1 MTTKQGMKRIA
12 VCTAL
17 TLYGLASHAP
27 PAVAQTAEN
36 VAVVINDASPDS
48 KQVGEYYVKARNIP
62 AENVIHIQA
71 PTEDA
76 VQPAAFATT
85 IQQPILAA
93 LIRGNLQD
101 RILYIVL
108 TTDVPLRIIGTGGQ
122 DGTVASVD
130 SELTLLYR
138 RMTGRNVPTRGRVD
152 NPYFLGSKP
161 ASEAR
166 PFSHREHDI
175 YLVSRIDAFT
185 VEEAKALVDRAGRT
199 AREGQIVLDQRDAL
213 VNRLGEDWLGLAAQN
228 LTKAGHSERVVLE
241 TTPKPA
247 RDVSPVMGYFSWGST
262 DPQNR
267 VRTMKMDFVPGAI
280 GASFGSTDAR
290 TFKEP
295 PATWLPTNTNDRNTW
310 FEGSPQSLMGDLI
323 REGLTGVAGQVSEP
337 YLQSAVRPDVLFPV
351 YLAGFNLVESF
362 YLSIPHLSWQTVV
375 VGDPLCTPFARRPL
389 SRADI
394 DGGLDSELNQPVFFA
409 KRRVTETMA
418 GMPGAPESAARLVL
432 RAENLIRSNDRAA
445 RAKAAR
451 AGHRARTDGRC
462 CPSSPWP
469 SCTRSAANQSWR
481 ADRYRKV
488 IALQPGHTT
497 ALNNLAYDMAV
508 REKKPAEALPMARKA
523 LAGAPDNATILD
535 TVGWIEF
542 LLGNNAEAARLLVM
556 AARGAPQNSEVRL
569 HSAMALAAQGAR
581 ASAATELA
589 EAIKLD
595 PSLEKRQDVQ
605 ELRARLP
612 AQN

>member
-1 MTTKQGMKRIA
+1 MKPIA
-12 VCTAL
+12 VCIAL
-17 TLYGLASHAP
+17 TLCALASHAP
-27 PAVAQTAEN
+27 LATAQTAEN

-62 AENVIHIQA
+62 ADNVIRIQA
-71 PTEDA
+71 STDDA
-76 VQPAAFATT
+76 IQPAAFLAS
-85 IQQPILAA
+85 IQQPIAAA
-93 LIRGNLQD
+93 LTRGNLQD

-138 RMTGRNVPTRGRVD
+138 RMTGRTVPTRGRVD
-152 NPYFLGSKP
+152 NPYFLGSRP
-161 ASEAR
+161 VSEAR
-166 PFSHREHDI
+166 QFSHREHDI

-185 VEEAKALVDRAGRT
+185 VDEAKALVDRAGRT

-267 VRTMKMDFVPGAI
+267 VRAVKMDFVPGAI
-280 GASFGSTDAR
+280 GATFVSTDAR

-295 PATWLPTNTNDRNTW
+295 PETWQPTNTSDRVTW
-310 FEGSPQSLMGDLI
+310 FEGSPQSLVGDLI

-362 YLSIPHLSWQTVV
+362 YLAIPHISWQTVV
-375 VGDPLCTPFARRPL
+375 IGDPLCTPFARRPL
-389 SRADI
+389 ARADI
-394 DGGLDSELNQPVFFA
+394 DGGMDNELNQPVFFA
-409 KRRVTETMA
+409 RRRVAEVMA
-418 GMPGAPESAARLVL
+418 GMPGAPESAARLMI
-432 RAENLIRSNDRAA
+432 RAENQLRNNDQAAA
-445 RAKAAR
+445 RKLLEQVTELAPSAVAPQVLLAEIYTVAGEAELAAE
-451 AGHRARTDGRC
+451 
-462 CPSSPWP
+462 
-469 SCTRSAANQSWR
+469 
-481 ADRYRKV
+481 RYRKV
-488 IALQPGHTT
+488 IALQPSHAV

-523 LAGAPDNATILD
+523 LATAPDNATILD

-556 AARGAPQNSEVRL
+556 AAKGAPRNAEIRL

-581 ASAATELA
+581 AAAATELA
-589 EAIKLD
+589 EALKLE
-595 PSLEKRQDVQ
+595 PAFEKREDVQ
-605 ELRARLP
+605 QLKGRLP

>member
-1 MTTKQGMKRIA
+1 MKRIA
-12 VCTAL
+12 VCVAL
-17 TLYGLASHAP
+17 TLCPLAAYAP
-27 PAVAQTAEN
+27 SAAAQSAEN

-62 AENVIHIQA
+62 ADNVIRIQA
-71 PTEDA
+71 ATDDA
-76 VQPAAFATT
+76 IQPAAFVST
-85 IQQPILAA
+85 IQQPIAAA
-93 LIRGNLQD
+93 LTRGNLQD

-152 NPYFLGSKP
+152 NPYFLSTRP
-161 ASEAR
+161 VSDAR
-166 PFSHREHDI
+166 PFSHRELDI

-185 VEEAKALVDRAGRT
+185 VEEAKALIDRASRT

-247 RDVSPVMGYFSWGST
+247 RDVSPVMGYYSWGST

-267 VRTMKMDFVPGAI
+267 VRTVKMDFVPGAI
-280 GASFGSTDAR
+280 GATFVSTDAR

-295 PATWLPTNTNDRNTW
+295 PPAWQPTNTNDRATW
-310 FEGSPQSLMGDLI
+310 FEGSPQSLVGDLI

-337 YLQSAVRPDVLFPV
+337 YLQSAVRPDVLFPA

-362 YLSIPHLSWQTVV
+362 YLAIPHLSWQTVV
-375 VGDPLCTPFARRPL
+375 IGDPLCTPFARRPL
-389 SRADI
+389 ARSDI
-394 DGGLDSELNQPVFFA
+394 DGGMDNELNQPAFFA
-409 KRRVTETMA
+409 RRRVAETMA
-418 GMPGAPESAARLVL
+418 AMPGAPETAARLLL
-432 RAENLIRSNDRAA
+432 RAESALRGSDQAGARKLLEQASELAPSAVNPHVLLAELYNAGGQPELAA
-445 RAKAAR
+445 E
-451 AGHRARTDGRC
+451 
-462 CPSSPWP
+462 
-469 SCTRSAANQSWR
+469 
-481 ADRYRKV
+481 RYRKV
-488 IALQPGHTT
+488 IALQPTHAV

-523 LAGAPDNATILD
+523 LTSSPDNPTILD

-542 LLGNNAEAARLLVM
+542 LLGNNAEAARLLVI
-556 AARGAPQNSEVRL
+556 AAKGAPRNPEIRL
-569 HSAMALAAQGAR
+569 HSAMALSAQGAR
-581 ASAATELA
+581 AAAATELA

>member
-1 MTTKQGMKRIA
+1 MKRIA

-17 TLYGLASHAP
+17 TLYGLASQAP
-27 PAVAQTAEN
+27 SAAAQTAEN

-48 KQVGEYYVKARNIP
+48 KQVGEYYVKVRNIP
-62 AENVIHIQA
+62 ADNVIRIQA
-71 PTEDA
+71 PTEEA
-76 VQPAAFATT
+76 IQAAAFLST
-85 IQQPILAA
+85 IQQPIASA
-93 LIRGNLQD
+93 LTRGNLQD

-108 TTDVPLRIIGTGGQ
+108 TTDVPLRIIGSGGQ

-152 NPYFLGSKP
+152 NPYFLGTRP
-161 ASEAR
+161 VTDAR
-166 PFSHREHDI
+166 LFSHREHDI
-175 YLVSRIDAFT
+175 FLVSRIDAFT

-213 VNRLGEDWLGLAAQN
+213 VNRLGEDWLGMAAQN
-228 LTKAGHSERVVLE
+228 LTKGGHSERVVLE

-267 VRTMKMDFVPGAI
+267 VRAVKMDFVPGAI
-280 GASFGSTDAR
+280 GATFVSTDAR

-295 PATWLPTNTNDRNTW
+295 PAAWLPTNTNDRTTW
-310 FEGSPQSLMGDLI
+310 FEGSPQSLVGDLI

-337 YLQSAVRPDVLFPV
+337 YLQSAVRPDILFPV
-351 YLAGFNLVESF
+351 YLSGFNLVESF

-375 VGDPLCTPFARRPL
+375 IGDPLCTPFARRPL

-394 DGGLDSELNQPVFFA
+394 DGGLDSELSQPAFFA

-418 GMPGAPESAARLVL
+418 GMPGAPESAARLLL
-432 RAENLIRSNDRAA
+432 RAEILIRSNDRPGARKLLEQATELAPTAVGPHVLLAELYTTGGEPELAA
-445 RAKAAR
+445 E
-451 AGHRARTDGRC
+451 
-462 CPSSPWP
+462 
-469 SCTRSAANQSWR
+469 
-481 ADRYRKV
+481 RYRKV
-488 IALQPGHTT
+488 IALQPAHVT

-523 LAGAPDNATILD
+523 LAAAPDSAIILD

-556 AARGAPQNSEVRL
+556 AAKGAPRNAEVRL

-581 ASAATELA
+581 ASAAAELA

-595 PSLEKRQDVQ
+595 PALEKRQDVQ